1 MLEAYLPVAVLAA
14 LAVGMA
20 AIVLLA
26 PPLVAPSAPSERKL
40 SPYECG
46 IEPVGS
52 ARIRFPVRFALV
64 AMLFIVFD
72 VEAAFFYPWAVAYRD
87 LGLAGLV
94 AMFTFILVLL
104 VGYVYAWKK
113 GALQWE

>member
-1 MLEAYLPVAVLAA
+1 MLEAYLPIAVLAA

-20 AIVLLA
+20 AILLLV
-26 PPLVAPSAPSERKL
+26 PPLVAPSDPSERKL
-40 SPYECG
+40 APYECG
-46 IEPVGS
+46 VEPVGS
-52 ARIRFPVRFALV
+52 ARIRFPAKFALI

-87 LGLAGLV
+87 LGLTGLV

>member
-1 MLEAYLPVAVLAA
+1 MLEAYLPILILAMLAA
-14 LAVGMA
+14 GMA
-20 AIVLLA
+20 AFVLLVPPLLA
-26 PPLVAPSAPSERKL
+26 PRDPSARKL
-40 SPYECG
+40 APYECG
-46 IEPVGS
+46 VEPVGT
-52 ARIRFPVRFALV
+52 ARIRFPAKFALI

-94 AMFTFILVLL
+94 AMFSFILVLL
-104 VGYVYAWKK
+104 VGYAYAWKR